1 MQRQRAVFA
10 QARIVLAVLVAT
22 SLAGVLVI
30 APDHLPGP
38 GPAAAQDTDFTRPQR
53 HFRVENPA
61 SLSEADAI
69 TVYHRIARDIQAGYV
84 LSRDPAARSY
94 RAWRRFNRAPYRSAT
109 HGDRFVNNYTNPV
122 GAEAYGRFE
131 AAGEMPVGTVVAK
144 DSFAV
149 TARGDVFT
157 GPLFLMEKMADGF
170 NPASRDW
177 KYSMIMPDGSYF
189 GVTKGDNAER
199 VEFCI
204 SCHERAGAEND
215 HLFFVPDGNRLRA
228 FKLESL
234 AR

>member
-1 MQRQRAVFA
+1 MQRRHPVLE
-10 QARIVLAVLVAT
+10 QARVALAILAAAA
-22 SLAGVLVI
+22 LAGAI
-30 APDHLPGP
+30 
-38 GPAAAQDTDFTRPQR
+38 PAGADDTDFSRPRR

-61 SLSEADAI
+61 NLGSADAM
-69 TVYHRIARDIQAGYV
+69 TVYNRIAREMQAGYV
-84 LSRDPAARSY
+84 LSDDPAARHY
-94 RAWRRFNRAPYRSAT
+94 REWRRFNRAPYRSRT
-109 HGDRFVNNYTNPV
+109 HGNRFINNYVNPV
-122 GAEAYGRFE
+122 GAEAYGRFGDVG
-131 AAGEMPVGTVVAK
+131 AMPAGTVVAK